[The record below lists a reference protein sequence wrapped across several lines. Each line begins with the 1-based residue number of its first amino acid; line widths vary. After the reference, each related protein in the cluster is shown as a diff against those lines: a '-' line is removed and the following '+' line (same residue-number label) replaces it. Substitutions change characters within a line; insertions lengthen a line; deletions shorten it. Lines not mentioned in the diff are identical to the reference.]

1 MLIKRLDLCPCR
13 TGPQE
18 PKHDGISFLLID
30 METKGVSTKPITLIS
45 GKSPFCETFF
55 DDVEVPKDNIV
66 GKLNAGW
73 EIAKKLLQHE
83 RKFISNF
90 GLAAAAGSKKDII
103 SIAKKHFG
111 DVDGKIGN
119 SFFQEVKLP
128 IIK

>member
-1 MLIKRLDLCPCR
+1 
-13 TGPQE
+13 
-18 PKHDGISFLLID
+18 

-55 DDVEVPKDNIV
+55 DDVEVPKNNIV
-66 GKLNAGW
+66 GTLNAGW

-90 GLAAAAGSKKDII
+90 GLAAAAGSKKDLV

-111 DVDGKIGN
+111 ENDGKIN
-119 SFFQEVKLP
+119 NTFLEVR
-128 IIK
+128 